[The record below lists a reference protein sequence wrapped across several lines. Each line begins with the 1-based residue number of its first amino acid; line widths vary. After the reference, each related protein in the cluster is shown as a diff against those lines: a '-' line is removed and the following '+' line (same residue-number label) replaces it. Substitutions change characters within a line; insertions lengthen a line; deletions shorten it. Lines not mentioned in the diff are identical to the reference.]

1 MKKLLLSAVVLFAAV
16 AGYNCYN
23 NSSSYDAE
31 MSEMAKSNVKALAYE
46 DEGKGCKFNL
56 KSICETSHS
65 DHYLYRNR

>member
-1 MKKLLLSAVVLFAAV
+1 MKKLILCAAVLFAAV

-23 NSSSYDAE
+23 NSSVTDDDL
-31 MSEMAKSNVKALAYE
+31 SEVAKANARALAYE